1 MEVAENINEI
11 KEIINSN
18 KGYIYLNW
26 GDRRFNNEITN
37 YISQVKG
44 LVEKVS
50 NIPGVNMRNNFAS
63 MDISEFKKWFLLGI
77 GTSRIDPS
85 KLDKEQKDQLLK
97 IITESITIK
106 NKFFSFLFT
115 FYHRPCGRMQ
125 SKPR

>member
-50 NIPGVNMRNNFAS
+50 KQMRHSACCIEFCGIILITLYSINIFNLINYVNF
-63 MDISEFKKWFLLGI
+63 
-77 GTSRIDPS
+77 
-85 KLDKEQKDQLLK
+85 
-97 IITESITIK
+97 
-106 NKFFSFLFT
+106 
-115 FYHRPCGRMQ
+115 
-125 SKPR
+125 